1 MDFLFVTGM
10 SGAGKTVAVNELEDM
25 GYFCVGDI
33 PSGLMG
39 AFARLCEQSPVGGRI
54 ALVTDFRSGK
64 EKAFGFLVG
73 QVMRELK
80 GKADPKLV
88 NELLHRVLQG
98 S

>member
-1 MDFLFVTGM
+1 MALSTDF
-10 SGAGKTVAVNELEDM
+10 E
-25 GYFCVGDI
+25 
-33 PSGLMG
+33 SGLEQ
-39 AFARLCEQSPVGGRI
+39 ADAVLFAEGPIPLPEKYLLGKIARALEANPQSV
-54 ALVTDFRSGK
+54 ADFRSGK